1 MKPIPYG
8 ESNFASIVHDGSF
21 FVDKTPFLALLEKNS
36 KHLVFLRPRRFGKSL
51 WISIMQHYYGLEHKA
66 NFETLFG
73 HLEIGKNPTA
83 LANGY
88 LVLVFDFSGIATET
102 TKSTKAGFLRNVR
115 IGIQVFLQQYQTYFP
130 PSIHKEILKGEEPA
144 DLMSN
149 LVMWCQMT
157 ANVPKIYILVDEY
170 DHFANEL
177 IAFRLSDFKAMVSKN
192 GFVRKFYE
200 CIKIGTQRGAIE
212 RVFMTGVS
220 PITVDSMSSG
230 FNITTSLT
238 TDVIFH
244 DMLGFMP
251 EQTADALRNAG
262 ATADNLPDLMADME
276 KWYNGYL
283 FSPYATERLFNSDMV
298 LYFAKHYAMHSKYP
312 DDMLDSNIAPDYGKI
327 RQTFRIADRETVNK
341 VILQDV
347 LLSGTT
353 RGKLTTQYSLDVEF
367 TGENFKSLLFYMGY
381 LTIEGTFGALWIMKI
396 PNQVIRTLYWEYF
409 ATLTREQTGL
419 VVKTDDLV
427 NALGDLAMFNDPH
440 PLIDLVVKTLKA
452 LSNRDNQNFDE
463 KHLKAIM
470 ASYLSLSSSYLMR
483 SEFESE
489 RKYIDVLLLKR
500 PPFDMPHQFAFELK
514 YLKKDATQATID
526 AKVQEAE
533 AQINIYKA
541 SAELDALENLR
552 AWIVVIA
559 GTEAKVVRLMDN

>member
-8 ESNFASIVHDGSF
+8 DSNFEKIIRDGSF
-21 FVDKTPFLALLEKNS
+21 FVDKTPFLALLEKAGSN
-36 KHLVFLRPRRFGKSL
+36 LVFLRPRRFGKSL
-51 WISIMQHYYGLEHKA
+51 WISIMQYYYGVEHKA

-73 HLEIGKNPTA
+73 HLEIGKKPTA
-83 LANGY
+83 LANTY
-88 LVLVFDFSGIATET
+88 LVLKFDFSGIATDT
-102 TKSTKAGFLRNVR
+102 SKSTKSGFLRNVR
-115 IGIQVFLQQYQTYFP
+115 TGIQVFLQKYQSYFP
-130 PSIHKEILKGEEPA
+130 PNIHKEILKGDEPS
-144 DLMSN
+144 DLMNN

-200 CIKIGTQRGAIE
+200 CIKIGTQSGAIA
-212 RVFMTGVS
+212 RIFITGVS
-220 PITVDSMSSG
+220 PITVDSLTSG
-230 FNITTSLT
+230 FNITAALT
-238 TDVIFH
+238 TDDRFH
-244 DMLGFMP
+244 DMLGFTS
-251 EQTADALRNAG
+251 EQTSDTLRNAG
-262 ATADNLPDLMADME
+262 ATENQLPDLMADME

-283 FSPYATERLFNSDMV
+283 FSPYAKERLFNSDIV
-298 LYFAKHYAMHSKYP
+298 LYFAKHFAVRSRYP

-327 RQTFRIADRETVNK
+327 RQTFRIADREAVNK
-341 VILQDV
+341 TILQQV
-347 LLSGTT
+347 LLDGTT
-353 RGKLTTQYSLDVEF
+353 LTKLTTQYSLDVEF

-381 LTIEGTFGALWIMKI
+381 LTIEGTFGADWKLKI
-396 PNQVIRTLYWEYF
+396 PNQVIRKLYWEYF
-409 ATLTREQTGL
+409 ASLTREQTGL

-427 NALGDLAMFNDPH
+427 DALSNLAMYNNPQ
-440 PLIDLVVKTLKA
+440 PLVDLVVETLKA

-470 ASYLSLSSSYLMR
+470 ASYLSLSSSYMMR

-500 PPFDMPHQFAFELK
+500 PPFEMPHQFAFELK
-514 YLKKDATQATID
+514 YLKQDATQAEID
-526 AKVQEAE
+526 VKDMEAE
-533 AQINIYKA
+533 NQINIYKA
-541 SAELDALENLR
+541 SAELEALENLR

-559 GTEAKVVRLMDN
+559 GTDAKVVRQV